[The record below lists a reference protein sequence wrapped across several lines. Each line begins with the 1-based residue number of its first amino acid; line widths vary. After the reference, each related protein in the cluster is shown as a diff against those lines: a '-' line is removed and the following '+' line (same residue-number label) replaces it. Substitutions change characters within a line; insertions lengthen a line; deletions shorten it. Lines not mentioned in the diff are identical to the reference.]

1 LTRDDSLAM
10 LRCVS
15 VAPTHNIVRQDDAS
29 SVKLFLVLLK
39 TLEHIVRLY
48 RHTAALLFEL
58 LATG

>member
-1 LTRDDSLAM
+1 M

-15 VAPTHNIVRQDDAS
+15 VTPTHNIVRQNDAS
-29 SVKLFLVLLK
+29 SVKIFLVLLE

-58 LATG
+58 LAAG